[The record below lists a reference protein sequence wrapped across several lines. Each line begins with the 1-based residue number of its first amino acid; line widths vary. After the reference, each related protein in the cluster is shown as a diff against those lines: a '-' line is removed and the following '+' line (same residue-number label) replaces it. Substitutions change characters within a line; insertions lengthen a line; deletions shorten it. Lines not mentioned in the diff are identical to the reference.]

1 MKPIHSKQQLPEKVD
16 VKTITELLPELLQN
30 TDNATSHPRKRSR
43 FLKYM
48 DDTKLEPPQ
57 PSYPL
62 EDYLS
67 ATCLSKV
74 ADPLAYWKGQ
84 EDLNPTLAKLA
95 CQYLQI
101 PASSAPVEHLFSV
114 AGKIFTSDRCNL
126 IDANFEKL
134 MFIRCNGNN

>member
-1 MKPIHSKQQLPEKVD
+1 
-16 VKTITELLPELLQN
+16 
-30 TDNATSHPRKRSR
+30 
-43 FLKYM
+43 M

-62 EDYLS
+62 DDYLR
-67 ATCLSKV
+67 ATCLSEN

-101 PASSAPVEHLFSV
+101 PASSGPVECLFSV
-114 AGKIFTSDRCNL
+114 AGKISTQTDV
-126 IDANFEKL
+126 I
-134 MFIRCNGNN
+134 

>member
-1 MKPIHSKQQLPEKVD
+1 MPPHPQE
-16 VKTITELLPELLQN
+16 
-30 TDNATSHPRKRSR
+30 NAQG

-48 DDTKLEPPQ
+48 DDTKLEPSQ

-67 ATCLSKV
+67 ATCLSKD

-84 EDLNPTLAKLA
+84 EHLNHTLAKLT

-101 PASSAPVEHLFSV
+101 PASSAPVECLFSV

-126 IDANFEKL
+126 TDANFEKL

>member
-1 MKPIHSKQQLPEKVD
+1 
-16 VKTITELLPELLQN
+16 
-30 TDNATSHPRKRSR
+30 
-43 FLKYM
+43 M

-67 ATCLSKV
+67 ATCLFED

-95 CQYLQI
+95 CQCLQI
-101 PASSAPVEHLFSV
+101 PASNAPEDTCSLLQERFLPQTAV
-114 AGKIFTSDRCNL
+114 I
-126 IDANFEKL
+126 
-134 MFIRCNGNN
+134 

>member
-1 MKPIHSKQQLPEKVD
+1 MDFTKV
-16 VKTITELLPELLQN
+16 
-30 TDNATSHPRKRSR
+30 
-43 FLKYM
+43 
-48 DDTKLEPPQ
+48 EPPQ

-67 ATCLSKV
+67 ATCLSKD
-74 ADPLAYWKGQ
+74 AGPMAFCKGQ

-114 AGKIFTSDRCNL
+114 AGKTFTSDRCNL
-126 IDANFEKL
+126 TDANFEKL
-134 MFIRCNGNN
+134 MCIRCNGNK